1 MLRSRWR
8 DARSIIS
15 GLLRSQPIVIVRDAI
30 EPMQTLIDR
39 LLALERFDAIHADQV
54 SMAQYGLQ
62 GNNLRRVLDLHNALY
77 LVMKRLADN
86 EPNPIKRLAARRE
99 ARALA
104 YYEADLCRKYDQVV
118 FVTDEDR
125 RAIEHRLTDYG
136 IQVPADRFC
145 TIPIC
150 VDTNEKRPV
159 APVANPQ
166 RVTALGVMFWPP
178 NSEGALW
185 FARQVWPRVHAQ
197 FPQARFTVVGKNP
210 PPELNQLN
218 GVDNIEV
225 AGYVPDL
232 DAILAETAVF
242 IVPLRAGGGMR
253 VKIVDGWS
261 WGLPIVSTRIG
272 AEGIT
277 LRNRE
282 NILIA
287 DSAETFGQAVMQVLS
302 DPALAKTLRQNG
314 RHWVEE
320 KYDWSRVYTAWD
332 QVYDKLLTS

>member
-1 MLRSRWR
+1 M
-8 DARSIIS
+8 
-15 GLLRSQPIVIVRDAI
+15 
-30 EPMQTLIDR
+30 
-39 LLALERFDAIHADQV
+39 
-54 SMAQYGLQ
+54 
-62 GNNLRRVLDLHNALY
+62 
-77 LVMKRLADN
+77 
-86 EPNPIKRLAARRE
+86 
-99 ARALA
+99 
-104 YYEADLCRKYDQVV
+104 
-118 FVTDEDR
+118 
-125 RAIEHRLTDYG
+125 
-136 IQVPADRFC
+136 
-145 TIPIC
+145 
-150 VDTNEKRPV
+150 
-159 APVANPQ
+159 
-166 RVTALGVMFWPP
+166 
-178 NSEGALW
+178 
-185 FARQVWPRVHAQ
+185 
-197 FPQARFTVVGKNP
+197 
-210 PPELNQLN
+210 
-218 GVDNIEV
+218 

-232 DAILAETAVF
+232 EAILAETAVF